1 MRVVSLTSLI
11 LLATVSAPLAAPY
24 RIDPRHHQEGR
35 PNAATVIPPGW
46 RLQSDRRYVSPDG
59 SSWFAPHASPV
70 GSEPITAHMDRIAR
84 QEGETITYFRREPD
98 WIAVSGFK
106 GGRIFYRKAVLACG
120 GKVWH
125 HIEFEYPAALK
136 RRMDP
141 FVNRAS
147 YGIDHAEND
156 SCREPRSSPMGSKTI
171 AKSEKAIVVKKE
183 SPPHRNASTRTKI
196 VASPIT
202 VKTPPQPD
210 GKSNAE
216 SKDSIATK
224 IEPPQ
229 SAQADGKSNAES
241 KDSIATK
248 IEPPQSAQADGK
260 SNAESKDS
268 IATKIEPPQ
277 SAQAD
282 GKSNAESKDS
292 IATKI
297 ETPQP
302 VQSDGKSNAEANMK
316 SIAAKTETSQSSQLD
331 DESVTKKAKL
341 TIAAKMENPESV
353 VFIEMKRAVR
363 ENALGNSID
372 TICGRVRGKLVG
384 DTGDR
389 PFVYV
394 VQKDEAYIGAYT
406 IATTEYRKICN

>member
-11 LLATVSAPLAAPY
+11 VLATVSAPLAAPY

-35 PNAATVIPPGW
+35 PNAATVVPPGW
-46 RLQSDRRYVSPDG
+46 RLQPDRRYVSPDG

-84 QEGETITYFRREPD
+84 QEGETVTYFRREPD

-183 SPPHRNASTRTKI
+183 SPPHRYASTRTKI

-229 SAQADGKSNAES
+229 SAQADGKFNAES

-277 SAQAD
+277 SAQA
-282 GKSNAESKDS
+282 
-292 IATKI
+292 
-297 ETPQP
+297 
-302 VQSDGKSNAEANMK
+302 DGKSNAEANMK

>member
-84 QEGETITYFRREPD
+84 QEGETVTYFRREPD

-183 SPPHRNASTRTKI
+183 SPPHRYASTRTKI

-229 SAQADGKSNAES
+229 SAQADGKFNAES
-241 KDSIATK
+241 KDSIATT

-277 SAQAD
+277 SAQA
-282 GKSNAESKDS
+282 
-292 IATKI
+292 
-297 ETPQP
+297 
-302 VQSDGKSNAEANMK
+302 DGKSNAEANMK

>member
-84 QEGETITYFRREPD
+84 QEGETVTYFRREPD

-183 SPPHRNASTRTKI
+183 SPPHRYASTRTKI

-241 KDSIATK
+241 KT
-248 IEPPQSAQADGK
+248 
-260 SNAESKDS
+260 S

>member
-282 GKSNAESKDS
+282 GKSNAE
-292 IATKI
+292 
-297 ETPQP
+297 
-302 VQSDGKSNAEANMK
+302 ANMK

>member
-248 IEPPQSAQADGK
+248 IE
-260 SNAESKDS
+260 
-268 IATKIEPPQ
+268 
-277 SAQAD
+277 
-282 GKSNAESKDS
+282 
-292 IATKI
+292 
-297 ETPQP
+297 TPQP